1 MLFLFCFDF
10 DYFAI
15 AVVTARWA
23 DVVRQAVLTAVL
35 ALHQVGGFD
44 RVVRTAA
51 IPATRSVLALWL
63 WGHDLTPTTT

>member
-23 DVVRQAVLTAVL
+23 DVVRQAVLAAVL
-35 ALHQVGGFD
+35 ALHQVGRFEGIMG
-44 RVVRTAA
+44 AA
-51 IPATRSVLALWL
+51 AVAATRSMLTLRM